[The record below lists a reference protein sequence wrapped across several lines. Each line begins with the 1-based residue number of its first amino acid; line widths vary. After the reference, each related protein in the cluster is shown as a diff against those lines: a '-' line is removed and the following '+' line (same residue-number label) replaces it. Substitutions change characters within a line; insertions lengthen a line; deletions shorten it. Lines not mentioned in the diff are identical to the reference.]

1 MNKVPIQLP
10 NLNADLR
17 ALRQIMINL
26 LSNAIKFT
34 DAGTIEISA
43 WLGEDDGL
51 CISVRETGMG
61 IAEADYERVMQPF
74 VQIAQSSTRKHS
86 GSGLGL
92 ALVKS
97 LVVQHDGTVEIT
109 STVGIGTTV
118 TCGFSPTQT
127 VMQDIQAD
135 RRSAVASAEGIVQG
149 RGGMDAMTSSRSSH

>member
-1 MNKVPIQLP
+1 
-10 NLNADLR
+10 
-17 ALRQIMINL
+17 MINL

-51 CISVRETGMG
+51 CISVRDTGMG

-92 ALVKS
+92 
-97 LVVQHDGTVEIT
+97 
-109 STVGIGTTV
+109 
-118 TCGFSPTQT
+118 
-127 VMQDIQAD
+127 
-135 RRSAVASAEGIVQG
+135 RW
-149 RGGMDAMTSSRSSH
+149 